1 VTLPG
6 EVRERDEIY
15 LDNNATT
22 RPLPEVVEVV
32 AEVMRD
38 AVGNPSSVHGAGK
51 RTRDLL
57 RAARTKVAHAV
68 RATAADVV
76 FTSGATEGNNLAL
89 RGAFESGR
97 ELKRLVTTVVEHS
110 SILEVAEHLS
120 RRGISVVLLPVDR
133 GGKVDLDDLRRAI
146 KPGETLV
153 SLQWANNETGVL
165 QDVVEAA
172 FIASRMGALFHTD
185 AVQAVGKIP
194 IDLRSTPVDL
204 LTLSGH
210 KVHGPLGVGA
220 VVGPGV
226 QRLEPITFGGAQE
239 AKVRPGTENLPAIVG
254 LAEALAI
261 RASRFG
267 EVAAQTRSLR
277 DRFERNLID
286 AGLVAGV
293 NGGPG
298 ERLPNT
304 SNLRFEKVDG
314 EALTIRLDQAGVRCS
329 QSSACTNQK
338 PEPSYVLR
346 AMGLSEDEAYASVR
360 FGLSEFT
367 SLSEIDSAL
376 GRISAVHASLARFAF
391 A

>member
-1 VTLPG
+1 MTLPG
-6 EVRERDEIY
+6 KVRDRDEIY

-22 RPLPEVVEVV
+22 RPLPEVVE
-32 AEVMRD
+32 AATRVMRD
-38 AVGNPSSVHGAGK
+38 RLGNPSSVHGAGK

-68 RATAADVV
+68 RAQVADVV

-89 RGAFESGR
+89 RGAFESGH
-97 ELKRLVTTVVEHS
+97 ELRRLVTSVVEHS

-120 RRGISVVLLPVDR
+120 RRGVSIVLLPVDR

-146 KPGETLV
+146 QPGATLV
-153 SLQWANNETGVL
+153 SLQWANNETGVI
-165 QDVVEAA
+165 QDIVAA
-172 FIASRMGALFHTD
+172 ASITSEMGAFFHTD

-226 QRLEPITFGGAQE
+226 RRLGPITFGGAQE
-239 AKVRPGTENLPAIVG
+239 ARLRPGTENLPAIVG

-261 RASRFG
+261 RANKFA
-267 EVAAQTRSLR
+267 EVADRTRSLR
-277 DRFERNLID
+277 DRFERHLID
-286 AGLVAGV
+286 ADLIAEV
-293 NGGPG
+293 NGATE

-304 SNLRFEKVDG
+304 SNLRFHKVDG
-314 EALTIRLDQAGVRCS
+314 EALTIRLDQVGIRCS

-367 SLSEIDSAL
+367 SLPEIDAAL
-376 GRISAVHASLARFAF
+376 ERISSVYASLTRFAV